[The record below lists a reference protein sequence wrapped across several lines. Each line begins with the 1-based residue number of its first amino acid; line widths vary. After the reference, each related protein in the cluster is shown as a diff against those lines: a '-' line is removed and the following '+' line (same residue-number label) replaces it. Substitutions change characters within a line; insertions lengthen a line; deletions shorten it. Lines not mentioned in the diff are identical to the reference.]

1 MGDEVL
7 RWYARTAADGL
18 AGDGVRFDSR
28 FGGWTVHRFAEV
40 ERVLGDHEVFSSDE
54 LRYSS
59 QAVPHGDNP
68 LLGSLV
74 SMDPPRHHTL
84 RRLVGRVFTPRAV
97 VTLRPFLLRLVDE
110 LLDAAGREVRVVE
123 GFASPLAVGAIAGLL
138 GVSAERRSDFV
149 RWTEAIT
156 SFAGR
161 ASRDPVRR
169 KAFDTARAELSAY
182 LLGEFADRRRE
193 PREDVISTLLAA
205 EPDGTRL
212 SDDELLNFCTLL
224 LVNGHE
230 TTTSLIAHAVLW
242 LGNDPVALRGL
253 RAEPELLPG
262 VVGEV
267 LRLLPPVGGTDRFA
281 TRRTTLGGHVV
292 EAGQRVVV
300 DVVAA
305 NRDPEVFVE
314 PGVFEP
320 RREPVR
326 HLSFGRGVH
335 FCLGAHLAR
344 MEAEIAVR
352 ALVERVSGEWSP
364 PVVEVRRTPVGL
376 DVVELVLA

>member
-1 MGDEVL
+1 MKFCGGMRGLPLMGLLGMMFGSIRGSVGGLCIGLSRSSGCLAIMRCSRPMSCGTARRLCHMGTIRYWAVL
-7 RWYARTAADGL
+7 SRWIRHGITRCGDWLVGFSRLGL
-18 AGDGVRFDSR
+18 LWRCVLSFSAWSTSCLMPLGVRFGLWR
-28 FGGWTVHRFAEV
+28 G
-40 ERVLGDHEVFSSDE
+40 
-54 LRYSS
+54 
-59 QAVPHGDNP
+59 
-68 LLGSLV
+68 
-74 SMDPPRHHTL
+74 L
-84 RRLVGRVFTPRAV
+84 RRL
-97 VTLRPFLLRLVDE
+97 
-110 LLDAAGREVRVVE
+110 
-123 GFASPLAVGAIAGLL
+123 
-138 GVSAERRSDFV
+138 
-149 RWTEAIT
+149 
-156 SFAGR
+156 
-161 ASRDPVRR
+161 
-169 KAFDTARAELSAY
+169 
-182 LLGEFADRRRE
+182 
-193 PREDVISTLLAA
+193 
-205 EPDGTRL
+205 
-212 SDDELLNFCTLL
+212 LL
-224 LVNGHE
+224 LVPLPGCWGLRLNGVV
-230 TTTSLIAHAVLW
+230 TSFGGRRRSRRSPGGPVGIRCGGRRSTPLVPSFRRICLRSSLIAHAALW

-344 MEAEIAVR
+344 IEAEIAVR